1 MVSSKEVWVRIFQ
14 TNINIPGELQWICHL
29 THGLGCIVIWELNTS
44 PMEILAC
51 KLWELCGRLEDQR
64 VSWWAAAELMVQ
76 SKPLHAHRSSPPP
89 SDVLTATSVFLLF
102 FPNLTLSPYT
112 TTSVFPIHT
121 LNLPVAAQAP
131 PSVKPV
137 EFPHLSGFRARKRT
151 QLLIQSM
158 EVLVHTTLPSGD
170 AFLFWERLFSN
181 LKTPFTDPQN
191 VL

>member
-1 MVSSKEVWVRIFQ
+1 MDLPLNAWIGVYCYLRAKYESHGNPCMQALRTVWKTRGPKSVMVSS
-14 TNINIPGELQWICHL
+14 
-29 THGLGCIVIWELNTS
+29 S
-44 PMEILAC
+44 S
-51 KLWELCGRLEDQR
+51 
-64 VSWWAAAELMVQ
+64 SWWCKASPSMHTVAPHHPVT
-76 SKPLHAHRSSPPP
+76 SSP
-89 SDVLTATSVFLLF
+89 LLLSF
-102 FPNLTLSPYT
+102 SCFSLTLSPYT

-137 EFPHLSGFRARKRT
+137 EFPHVSGFRARKRT

>member
-1 MVSSKEVWVRIFQ
+1 MDLPLNAWIGVYCYLRAKYESHGNPCMQALRTVWKTRGPKSVMVSKQ
-14 TNINIPGELQWICHL
+14 Q
-29 THGLGCIVIWELNTS
+29 
-44 PMEILAC
+44 
-51 KLWELCGRLEDQR
+51 
-64 VSWWAAAELMVQ
+64 LMVQ
-76 SKPLHAHRSSPPP
+76 SKPLHAHRGSPPP

-102 FPNLTLSPYT
+102 FPNLTLSPCT

-121 LNLPVAAQAP
+121 LNLSVAAQAP

-170 AFLFWERLFSN
+170 AFLF
-181 LKTPFTDPQN
+181 
-191 VL
+191 